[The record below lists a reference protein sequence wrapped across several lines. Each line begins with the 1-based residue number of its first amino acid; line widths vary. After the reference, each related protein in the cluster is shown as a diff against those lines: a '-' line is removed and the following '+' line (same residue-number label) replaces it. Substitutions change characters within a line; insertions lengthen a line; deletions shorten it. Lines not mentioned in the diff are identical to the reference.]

1 MEEYKEGKLKCLINL
16 WRTKRMS
23 IKEEFPLF
31 FKEIMK
37 LVSENT
43 AVGSDESL
51 EAVNKVRKKYGL
63 DIVTESSS
71 LERTMIELETA
82 IKEES

>member
-1 MEEYKEGKLKCLINL
+1 MEEYKERELKCLINL
-16 WRTKRMS
+16 WRTRMS

-37 LVSENT
+37 LVSVNT
-43 AVGSDESL
+43 AVGSVECL

-63 DIVTESSS
+63 GIIIGSDSM
-71 LERTMIELETA
+71 LRTMAELEIA
-82 IKEES
+82 IKEA

>member
-63 DIVTESSS
+63 GIITGSDSMI
-71 LERTMIELETA
+71 RTMTELEIA
-82 IKEES
+82 IKKGS